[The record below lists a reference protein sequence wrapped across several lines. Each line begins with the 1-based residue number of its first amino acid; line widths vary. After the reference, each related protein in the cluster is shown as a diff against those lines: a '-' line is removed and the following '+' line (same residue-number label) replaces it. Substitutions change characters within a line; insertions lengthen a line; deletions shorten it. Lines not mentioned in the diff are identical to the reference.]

1 MQDSIYHPVL
11 MSLSSPSHKKFTE
24 EGDAMDSLSLP
35 SLQHSPS
42 REEFMNAGGETLGY
56 TPGLLQTRIQLQGG
70 VRSMRKKIDGGES
83 VVPKISSLRCG
94 RILNPKDL
102 YFWSLLHLGIE
113 KETWDPGS
121 TTTKRRTFGIWLILD
136 SLILVDSGNNSTVNP
151 PSFHILVFSWRFQ
164 AVTPVVPP
172 LVSSLKKELQ
182 VERCHSL

>member
-1 MQDSIYHPVL
+1 MPDRILLKIRQMQDSIYHPVL

-102 YFWSLLHLGIE
+102 YFWSLLHLQVDGFSF
-113 KETWDPGS
+113 TS
-121 TTTKRRTFGIWLILD
+121 R
-136 SLILVDSGNNSTVNP
+136 SLSAFNGLHLACCG
-151 PSFHILVFSWRFQ
+151 
-164 AVTPVVPP
+164 
-172 LVSSLKKELQ
+172 
-182 VERCHSL
+182 